1 MYRNPFPVLKA
12 LFASL
17 TLVVISG
24 CGMFGGPEEKGLVL
38 SGTIEAD
45 DVVVGSKVGGRVQE
59 VLAEEG
65 QRVKQ
70 GDVLLR
76 LDDSELRA
84 RLGSAEAAGKAAEG
98 FVLQKKAQL
107 ALLESGSRPAEVE
120 RAKAEWDSVRAR
132 LAQARRDAE
141 RYEALHAQEAVS
153 TQELERVRS
162 AAEVLAAEEKSAAET
177 YDLMKSGF
185 RSEEIEKARADLL
198 AAVAAVSE
206 ARQAKAEAE
215 ALFDEMVVRAPGD
228 ALVEVL
234 DLRPGDLLG
243 PGRPAAVLVFPER
256 LWVRVYVPEIYLGF
270 MKENAAV
277 EARVDSFPGE
287 TFPGTV
293 ERINREAEFTPR
305 NIQSVEERVNTV
317 FGVKV
322 RLSDS
327 SGRLRPGMSADVSFP
342 GVPRRK

>member
-1 MYRNPFPVLKA
+1 MCGKFLSILSA
-12 LFASL
+12 LWA
-17 TLVVISG
+17 LVVLSG
-24 CGMFGGPEEKGLVL
+24 CGMFGGAEDRGLVL
-38 SGTIEAD
+38 GGTVEAD
-45 DVVVGSKVGGRVQE
+45 DVVVGSRVGGRVEE
-59 VLAEEG
+59 VLVAEG
-65 QRVKQ
+65 QRVRK

-84 RLGSAEAAGKAAEG
+84 RLGSAEAAEKAAEG
-98 FVLQKKAQL
+98 VVLQRKAQL
-107 ALLESGSRPAEVE
+107 ALLESGARPAEVE

-132 LAQARRDAE
+132 LEQARRDAE

-153 TQELERVRS
+153 TQDLERLRS
-162 AAEVLAAEEKSAAET
+162 EAEVLAAEEKASAET
-177 YDLMKSGF
+177 YDLLKSGF

-198 AAVAAVSE
+198 AAEAAASE
-206 ARQAKAEAE
+206 ARQGRAEAE
-215 ALFDEMVVRAPGD
+215 TLLEEMVVRAPGD

-243 PGRPAAVLVFPER
+243 PGGPAAVLVYPEK
-256 LWVRVYVPEIYLGF
+256 LWVRVYVPEIYLGY

-277 EARVDSFPGE
+277 EVRVDSFPDE
-287 TFPGTV
+287 TFQGAV
-293 ERINREAEFTPR
+293 ERINRKAEFTPR

-322 RLSDS
+322 RLSDP